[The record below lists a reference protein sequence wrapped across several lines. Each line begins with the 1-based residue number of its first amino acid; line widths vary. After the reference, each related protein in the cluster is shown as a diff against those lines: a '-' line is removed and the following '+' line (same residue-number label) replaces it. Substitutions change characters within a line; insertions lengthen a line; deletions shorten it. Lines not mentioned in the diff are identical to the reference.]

1 MTPIKTILVTF
12 LALFTV
18 VACADVQTT
27 IVEKKKGIVA
37 VVTNKDGG
45 GGLGTGFF
53 IGENF
58 ILTNHH
64 VIENAT
70 KIEIALEHSNK
81 TYEAELIYSDK
92 ASDIA
97 AIKVKDW
104 ETFEKE
110 NEYITLTMTT
120 RYKLLDEVYAIGH
133 PWGLYWSI
141 SKGVVSR
148 DLLKK
153 PNEVNFF
160 MQTDAHVFNGNS
172 GGPLLN
178 TQGQVIGVNSNMIV
192 NEGGSY
198 GLAIPVTIVEK
209 VLSDLEKYK
218 EVRWPVIGVTLE
230 TNSIKEVA
238 KDSPAEKAKLQVG
251 DVIVSIKTK
260 HGMTFTDDSEIL
272 IYALSI
278 TDYEDRVLVNIERN
292 GELITLSVQPSYK
305 TG

>member
-18 VACADVQTT
+18 VACTNVQST
-27 IVEKKKGIVA
+27 IVEKKQGIVA

-53 IGENF
+53 IDENF

-70 KIEIALEHSNK
+70 KIEIALENSNK

-97 AIKVKDW
+97 AIKVKDL
-104 ETFEKE
+104 ETFKKE
-110 NEYITLTMTT
+110 NKYITLHMTT
-120 RYKLLDEVYAIGH
+120 HYKLLDEVYAIGH

-178 TQGQVIGVNSNMIV
+178 TNGNVIGINSNMIV

-198 GLAIPVTIVEK
+198 GLAIPITIVEK
-209 VLSDLEKYK
+209 VLADLEKYK
-218 EVRWPVIGVTLE
+218 EVRWPVIGVTLDI
-230 TNSIKEVA
+230 NSIKEIA
-238 KDSPAEKAKLQVG
+238 KDSPAEKASLQVG

-260 HGMTFTDDSEIL
+260 HGTTFTDDSETL
-272 IYALSI
+272 VYALSI
-278 TDYEDRVLVNIERN
+278 TNYEERVLVNVERN